1 MFHLPGN
8 LVDASLRLN
17 CSFKCVFK
25 VIFSE
30 MNIMFYSQILKN
42 NHWVN
47 FCKVCTQS
55 LNKCFNKYLF
65 LNYDKYKMSRI
76 KLLGFMA
83 LFWPVLSV
91 LHFTWSSSHSL
102 PWCQLTESTHKH
114 AIIDNL
120 VKVLYLKISHF
131 RAAQASIA
139 VTAKPMFSPSY
150 KVLGLDKAKET
161 EKGKLWNKKM
171 NYSHTYGRL

>member
-1 MFHLPGN
+1 M
-8 LVDASLRLN
+8 
-17 CSFKCVFK
+17 
-25 VIFSE
+25 
-30 MNIMFYSQILKN
+30 
-42 NHWVN
+42 
-47 FCKVCTQS
+47 
-55 LNKCFNKYLF
+55 
-65 LNYDKYKMSRI
+65 
-76 KLLGFMA
+76 
-83 LFWPVLSV
+83 
-91 LHFTWSSSHSL
+91 
-102 PWCQLTESTHKH
+102 ESTHKH

-171 NYSHTYGRL
+171 NYSHTNGRL